1 MQKLIAFAAAAAVVT
16 GGLLAT
22 ESRADAIG
30 DFYRGRNLTVIVPS
44 RAGGVYATFGQLLR
58 RHLPRHL
65 PGNPTVVLQ
74 MMPGAGGVKASNFVY
89 NVAPRDGLTISTLI
103 SGVASYAVL
112 QPERVKYDPMK
123 LNWLGGWGE
132 AIRVLSLFH
141 TVPVKTLAEARKKQV
156 VLGTIGLATPTYQ
169 VPAMLNNLLGTKF
182 KLVTGYRGGSPIR
195 LAIERGELDGWAGL
209 WLGWKARKPGWV
221 RDKKLVHLLQVAR
234 KRAPDLPDTPT
245 LLEFAKTEEQK
256 KIFGFVS
263 STGIISRALSAP
275 PGVPAARLA
284 AIEKAY
290 AATLRDPEFL
300 KEAAKRRYPIQPTTA
315 KEVQAAV
322 RQVIS
327 LPPDLVKKV
336 KAAMGFK

>member
-1 MQKLIAFAAAAAVVT
+1 
-16 GGLLAT
+16 
-22 ESRADAIG
+22 
-30 DFYRGRNLTVIVPS
+30 
-44 RAGGVYATFGQLLR
+44 
-58 RHLPRHL
+58 
-65 PGNPTVVLQ
+65 
-74 MMPGAGGVKASNFVY
+74 
-89 NVAPRDGLTISTLI
+89 
-103 SGVASYAVL
+103 
-112 QPERVKYDPMK
+112 
-123 LNWLGGWGE
+123 
-132 AIRVLSLFH
+132 
-141 TVPVKTLAEARKKQV
+141 
-156 VLGTIGLATPTYQ
+156 
-169 VPAMLNNLLGTKF
+169 MLNNLLGTKF

-221 RDKKLVHLLQVAR
+221 RDKKLNHLLQVAR
-234 KRAPDLPDTPT
+234 KRAPDLPNTPT

-290 AATLRDPEFL
+290 AATLHDPEFL

-327 LPPDLVKKV
+327 LSPDLVKKV